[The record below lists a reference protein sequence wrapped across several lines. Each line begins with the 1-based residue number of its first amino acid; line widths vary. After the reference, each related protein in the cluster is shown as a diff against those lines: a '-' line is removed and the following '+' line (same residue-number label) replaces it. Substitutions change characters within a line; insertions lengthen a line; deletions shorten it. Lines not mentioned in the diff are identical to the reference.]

1 MTSLIVVVGLLFLLF
16 LGVPVG
22 LALAFSGMVG
32 LVAIVGFNSALSV
45 LATTPLSTTNGYE
58 LIAVPLFILMAE
70 FVIVS
75 GIADRM
81 FKAITIWVGRLPGG
95 LAVATALAG
104 AGFGAISGSS
114 TAAAAALSSTSIPA
128 MQKAGYEA
136 KFSAGVVA
144 VSGTLAMLIPPSIA
158 LVLYGIVVEVNIAS
172 LLIGG
177 VIPGV
182 LVTFGIIVTIYAL
195 MARDPSIAPAAK
207 RWSLREKLFALRE
220 IGPMLA
226 LLACVT
232 GAIYLGVATPT
243 EAAGLGA
250 FVIAAAFRSLT
261 WARTWGALSRA
272 VRATCMIFLI
282 IIDAHIF
289 GYVLTLGQITPQF
302 VTWITT
308 LNVSPYVVM
317 AGIILFYLVLGC
329 FMDQLAILILTVPVM
344 VPAIVTLG
352 FDPVW
357 FGVIVVVSAEVGMI
371 TPPLGMNIFVVAR
384 YAGRPLSEIFR
395 GVAPVQAG
403 DTIDVEMEVLS
414 VRQESKGDR
423 GLVRTR
429 NTVRNQEGKTV
440 MVYEP
445 LRLMMGRPQ

>member
-1 MTSLIVVVGLLFLLF
+1 MISFLVVLGLLALLIT
-16 LGVPVG
+16 GVPVG
-22 LALAFSGMVG
+22 LALTFTGMIGLMAMVG
-32 LVAIVGFNSALSV
+32 FSSALSV
-45 LATTPLSTTNGYE
+45 LATTPVSTTNSYE

-95 LAVATALAG
+95 LAVATSLAG

-114 TAAAAALSSTSIPA
+114 TASAAALSSTSIPA
-128 MQKAGYEA
+128 MRQAGYEA
-136 KFSAGVVA
+136 RFSAGVVA

-158 LVLYGIVVEVNIAS
+158 LVLYGIIVEANIAS

-177 VIPGV
+177 VIPGI
-182 LVTFGIIVTIYAL
+182 LVTMGIIVTIYVL

-207 RWSLREKLFALRE
+207 SWPMRDKFYALRE
-220 IGPMLA
+220 IGPMLV

-232 GAIYLGVATPT
+232 GSIYLGIATPT

-250 FVIAAAFRSLT
+250 FGAFVIAGAFRKLS
-261 WARTWGALSRA
+261 WASVWGALSRS

-282 IIDAHIF
+282 IIGAHIF

-302 VTWITT
+302 VDWITT
-308 LNVSPYVVM
+308 LEVSPYVVM

-344 VPAIVTLG
+344 APAIVGLG

-357 FGVIVVVSAEVGMI
+357 FGVLVVVSAEVGMI

-384 YAGRPLSEIFR
+384 YAERPLSEIFR
-395 GVAPVQAG
+395 GVAPHVLTHLVIIALLVAFPQLVLWLPG
-403 DTIDVEMEVLS
+403 TI
-414 VRQESKGDR
+414 
-423 GLVRTR
+423 
-429 NTVRNQEGKTV
+429 NN
-440 MVYEP
+440 
-445 LRLMMGRPQ
+445 